1 MPGPTT
7 KDVSSLA
14 IGLAQVRVGPS
25 ATNLTESTPVL
36 EADDSIGA
44 LTETTFNGNTEWWE
58 HESGFPLLVDYQVP
72 IRESASLECAYEE
85 INPYNLALAYGK
97 DPTSGELYSDPHSGE
112 IALGGR
118 TAPEFVRMEAVY
130 TFPNGTNTMTIIFP
144 RAQVKSETSIE
155 LQKTEGAANPIT
167 FSASRADSEV
177 TGGDAAWDG
186 KPLGVIRFA

>member
-25 ATNLTESTPVL
+25 EANIADPAAVLT
-36 EADDSIGA
+36 ADDSIGS
-44 LTETTFNGNTEWWE
+44 LTETTFNGSTEWWE
-58 HESGFPLLVDYQVP
+58 HESGSPLMVDYQVP
-72 IRESASLECAYEE
+72 IREAASLECAYEE

-97 DPTSGELYSDPHSGE
+97 DPSGGGYEDSHSGE

-144 RAQVKSETSIE
+144 RAQVKNDTSLE
-155 LQKTEGAANPIT
+155 LQKTEGAANPLT
-167 FSASRADSEV
+167 FSASRADGN
-177 TGGDAAWDG
+177 TDGGDAAWDG